1 MKIILLT
8 LDTEVGKARRS
19 KINYDYDIF
28 YGTSKLDDLPDEFK
42 NRIAIPY
49 NVVDRDTHLQRRG
62 CCMYSHMRILNKIIN
77 ENLHNVIVCE
87 DDAIM
92 KDNIDLNDLEKLNL
106 NEAVLLN
113 AKLHHPTAYTKD
125 KYFNDKDMIFEPGVN
140 DIDFNKFRWSCS
152 ACIYYPTPVSAQII
166 IDFIN
171 NNKRLTHFDL
181 LLSKNKVIK
190 KLYYPSAFIISDD
203 GVSQIDKSKGLIDN
217 YVVK

>member
-1 MKIILLT
+1 MKIILLS
-8 LDTEVGKARRS
+8 LDNQVGKIRRD
-19 KINYDYDIF
+19 KINYDYELY
-28 YGTSKLDDLPDEFK
+28 YGVSNTNDLPPEYKD
-42 NRIAIPY
+42 RIHIPY
-49 NVVDRDTHLQRRG
+49 NVVDRDKIMKQRG
-62 CCMYSHMRILNKIIN
+62 CCMYGHLNILKRIVNDK
-77 ENLHNVIVCE
+77 LHNVIICE